1 MKSKKRRKGMKRSIM
16 LSILGIVVVLS
27 ITVGAFAQAK
37 KEIGVKT
44 VTIASGPVSGMW
56 YPAGAKMGELFE
68 KEFNLKVTVDIG
80 GSAQNIR
87 RVDAGRDADIGFA
100 STPEVYNAY
109 NGLAPFTKKHTNFN
123 LMGCYTPYYYQV
135 LVREGSGIHSWKDL
149 KNKRF
154 SPGNAGTGSEILSRN
169 ILEEVGLNYD
179 MIRKAGG
186 NIEFRDYAGSTEAMK
201 DGNLDIMAASMN
213 FPIPVYEEYFL
224 RGKGYFLSVE
234 ESIRTKVSQKYPA
247 YSPTDMPAGVY
258 KGQNSPVPT
267 FYYWSVFVVR
277 ADLPES
283 VVYELTKATYK
294 NDKEIRSLMAALK
307 DFSTQ
312 NALKWSHIPVHPG
325 AKKYFKEVGV
335 WKD

>member
-1 MKSKKRRKGMKRSIM
+1 MRKSIVFFILSLLVT
-16 LSILGIVVVLS
+16 LSIAVVSSAQPKKDIGI
-27 ITVGAFAQAK
+27 
-37 KEIGVKT
+37 KT

-87 RVDAGRDADIGFA
+87 RVDVGRDADIGFA

-109 NGLAPFTKKHTNFN
+109 NGLAPFTKKHSNFN
-123 LMGCYTPYYYQV
+123 LLGCFTPYYYQV
-135 LVREGSGIHSWKDL
+135 LVREGSGIHAWKDL
-149 KNKRF
+149 RNKRF
-154 SPGNAGTGSEILSRN
+154 SPGNAGTGSEILSRY
-169 ILEEVGLNYD
+169 ILEELGLNYD
-179 MIRKAGG
+179 IIRKAGG
-186 NIEFRDYAGSTEAMK
+186 NIEFRDYSGSVEAMK

-213 FPIPVYEEYFL
+213 FPIPVYEEYL
-224 RGKGYFLSVE
+224 LMNKGYFFPVE
-234 ESIRTKVSQKYPA
+234 ESIRTKVCQKYPA
-247 YSPTDMPAGVY
+247 YSPADLPAGVY
-258 KGQNSPVPT
+258 KGQKSPIPT

-283 VVYELTKATYK
+283 VVYELTKAVYK
-294 NDKEIRSLMAALK
+294 NDKEIRTLMAALK

-312 NALKWSHIPVHPG
+312 NALSWNRIPVHPG
-325 AKKYFKEVGV
+325 AKKYFKEVGI

>member
-1 MKSKKRRKGMKRSIM
+1 MKKSIVFF
-16 LSILGIVVVLS
+16 IVSFLVTVS
-27 ITVGAFAQAK
+27 ITVVSSAQTK
-37 KEIGVKT
+37 KDIGIKT

-56 YPAGAKMGELFE
+56 YPAAAKMGELFE

-109 NGLAPFTKKHTNFN
+109 HGMAPFPKKLTNMN
-123 LMGCYTPYYYQV
+123 LLGCYTPYYYQV
-135 LVREGSGIHSWKDL
+135 LVREGSGIRSWKDL

-154 SPGNAGTGSEILSRN
+154 SPGNAGTGSEILSKY
-169 ILEEVGLNYD
+169 ILEEIGLSYD

-213 FPIPVYEEYFL
+213 FPIPVYEEYL
-224 RGKGYFLSVE
+224 LTNKGYFLPVE
-234 ESIRTKVSQKYPA
+234 DSIRTKVCQKYPA
-247 YSPTDMPAGVY
+247 YSSTDMPAGVY
-258 KGQNSPVPT
+258 KGQTVPVPT
-267 FYYWSVFVVR
+267 FYYWSVLVVR

-283 VVYELTKATYK
+283 VVYELTKVTYK
-294 NDKEIRSLMAALK
+294 NDKEIRALMAALK

-312 NALKWSHIPVHPG
+312 NALKWSHVPVHPG
-325 AKKYFKEVGV
+325 AKKYFKEVGIL
-335 WKD
+335 KE

>member
-1 MKSKKRRKGMKRSIM
+1 MKKSIVFF
-16 LSILGIVVVLS
+16 IVSFLVNVS
-27 ITVGAFAQAK
+27 ITVVASAQTK
-37 KEIGVKT
+37 KDIGIKS

-56 YPAGAKMGELFE
+56 YPAAAKMGELFE

-109 NGLAPFTKKHTNFN
+109 NGLAPFTKKFTNFN
-123 LMGCYTPYYYQV
+123 LLGCFSPYYYQV
-135 LVREGSGIHSWKDL
+135 LVREGAGIQTWKDL
-149 KNKRF
+149 RNKRF

-179 MIRKAGG
+179 TIRKAGG
-186 NIEFRDYAGSTEAMK
+186 NIEFRDYSSSVEAMK

-213 FPIPVYEEYFL
+213 FPIPVYEEYLL
-224 RGKGYFLSVE
+224 RNKGYFLPVE
-234 ESIRTKVSQKYPA
+234 ESIRTKIVQKYPA
-247 YSPTDMPAGVY
+247 YSSTDMPAGVY

-283 VVYELTKATYK
+283 VVYELTKAIYK
-294 NDKEIRSLMAALK
+294 NEKDFRGLMAALK

-312 NALKWSHIPVHPG
+312 NALSWNRIPVHPG